1 MEELGKR
8 VLLTHFPPAS
18 TLSTQLSAQTNK
30 YLVFYTLIK
39 KITKFSSYIMKFRME
54 QLQSHA
60 QMRKYFTIYEEA
72 DSHIW
77 GCNRSILNFLI
88 YEENLIFFFISVS
101 SVFVLPSSNINKFF
115 SRRVL
120 PSQQGINRK
129 GTVCVI
135 IFLAFHPLFSLT
147 NWAK

>member
-1 MEELGKR
+1 VFKQDEENKRKNYKYKKEGRMEELGKR

-30 YLVFYTLIK
+30 YLIFYI
-39 KITKFSSYIMKFRME
+39 
-54 QLQSHA
+54 
-60 QMRKYFTIYEEA
+60 
-72 DSHIW
+72 
-77 GCNRSILNFLI
+77 
-88 YEENLIFFFISVS
+88 S
-101 SVFVLPSSNINKFF
+101 SVFVLPSFNINKFF

-135 IFLAFHPLFSLT
+135 SFLPSILYLV
-147 NWAK
+147 